1 MCELSRRKSVFSG
14 ESNATGSVSIDRLGH
29 GGHMTRPLATAI
41 VSFAIL
47 FLVSL
52 TVSGGEFNASVDA
65 GAEMDIADGEVL
77 DLDLQR
83 AYEIALARNLDL
95 QVGRYDL
102 AIADTGI
109 QGASGIFDPSFDLGA
124 ESSYNESPAA
134 TQLDGAVV
142 TETRN
147 TQYNLGL
154 GGLMPT
160 GGTASIGL
168 GTRRTATNSQFYF
181 LNPSWGTGLT
191 ARLNQPLLRNFGT
204 LVTRSRIVVAQTN
217 RDQAAETLKTQV
229 IATLQQVEQAYWD
242 FAAAKV
248 LVDVKLQSLELAQ
261 KLLKETKER
270 IRVGTSA
277 PIDLVQ
283 SEASVATRN
292 QDLILARNA
301 QANSEDALKQVLG
314 FQTPAEWA
322 MKIIAAEP
330 YVFEPLDV
338 DLASSIE
345 TALKERPEIIR
356 QEMSLDITNL
366 NVKLARNA
374 VLPSLDL
381 TGSYGFS
388 GIGGTLSF
396 DDPITGE
403 PSRIKGGFDDSLDQ
417 IVDMDYPNWG
427 VGLALKVPLGNNDAK
442 ANLARRRF
450 EHHQTETRLSAL
462 QQSITHDVRVAVR
475 YLYDGAASVEAA
487 EASKVLAERNVEA
500 EQTKFANGLSTN
512 FLVLQIQDDL
522 ANAQLSNLRARLN
535 YRKAIVGYRVATGTL
550 LDELGVDI
558 ADAGAPEEDHTLWK
572 DVKWMQ
578 FVDFRGDD
586 ESEE

>member
-1 MCELSRRKSVFSG
+1 
-14 ESNATGSVSIDRLGH
+14 
-29 GGHMTRPLATAI
+29 MTRFLTTLISVLAIAFLLPLTA
-41 VSFAIL
+41 
-47 FLVSL
+47 
-52 TVSGGEFNASVDA
+52 SGGQFDASVDA
-65 GAEMDIADGEVL
+65 EPYLVIADGEVL
-77 DLDLQR
+77 DLNLHR

-102 AIADTGI
+102 AIANTDI

-124 ESSYNESPAA
+124 DAAYNESPAA

-142 TETRN
+142 SESRT

-154 GGLMPT
+154 SGLMPT
-160 GGTASIGL
+160 GGSVSLGL
-168 GTRRTATNSQFYF
+168 GTRRTATNSEFYF
-181 LNPSWGTGLT
+181 LNPSWSTGLT
-191 ARLNQPLLRNFGT
+191 ARLSQPLLRNFGT
-204 LVTRSRIVVAQTN
+204 LVTRSRIVVAQTS

-242 FAAAKV
+242 YAAAKV
-248 LVDVKLQSLELAQ
+248 LVDVQLQSLELAQ
-261 KLLKETKER
+261 KLLEETRER

-301 QANSEDALKQVLG
+301 RANSEDALKKVLG
-314 FQTPAEWA
+314 FETPAEWA
-322 MKIIAAEP
+322 MKINAVEP

-356 QEMSLDITNL
+356 QEMTLEMTDL

-374 VLPSLDL
+374 VLPSLNL
-381 TGSYGFS
+381 EGSYGFS
-388 GIGGTLSF
+388 GIGGTLTI
-396 DDPITGE
+396 DDPVTGD
-403 PSRIKGGFDDSLDQ
+403 PIRIKGGFDDSLDQ
-417 IVDMDYPNWG
+417 IVDGDYPNWG
-427 VGLALKVPLGNNDAK
+427 IGLALTVPLGNNDAK

-450 EHHQTETRLSAL
+450 EHHQTKTLLSSL

-522 ANAQLSNLRARLN
+522 ANAQLSNLQARLN

-550 LDELGVDI
+550 LDELGIDI
-558 ADAGAPEEDHTLWK
+558 ADPGAPDEEHTLWK

-578 FVDFRGDD
+578 FIDFAGDD
-586 ESEE
+586 DNEGGTE

>member
-1 MCELSRRKSVFSG
+1 MSRSRTTGFS
-14 ESNATGSVSIDRLGH
+14 L
-29 GGHMTRPLATAI
+29 
-41 VSFAIL
+41 FAIL
-47 FLVSL
+47 ILTTLPVSAGQFDATVNAGVVL
-52 TVSGGEFNASVDA
+52 T
-65 GAEMDIADGEVL
+65 IADGEAL

-102 AIADTGI
+102 AIADTSI
-109 QGASGIFDPSFDLGA
+109 QGASGIFDPSFDVGA
-124 ESSYNESPAA
+124 DADYRESPAA
-134 TQLDGAVV
+134 TQLDGALVS
-142 TETRN
+142 ETRN
-147 TQYNLGL
+147 TQYSLGIS
-154 GGLMPT
+154 GLMPS
-160 GGTASIGL
+160 GGSASIGL

-181 LNPSWGTGLT
+181 LNPSWSTGLT

-204 LVTRSRIVVAQTN
+204 LVTRSRIVVAQTS
-217 RDQAAETLKTQV
+217 RDQAAETLKVQV
-229 IATLQQVEQAYWD
+229 INTLQQVEQAYWD

-248 LVDVKLQSLELAQ
+248 LVEVKQQSLELAQ
-261 KLLKETKER
+261 KLLEETRER

-277 PIDLVQ
+277 PIDVVQ

-301 QANSEDALKQVLG
+301 HANSEDTLKQVLG

-322 MKIIAAEP
+322 MKINAAEP

-345 TALKERPEIIR
+345 TALEKRPEILR
-356 QEMSLDITNL
+356 QEMNLGITNL

-388 GIGGTLSF
+388 GIGGTFSF

-417 IVDMDYPNWG
+417 IIDTEYPNWG
-427 VGLALKVPLGNNDAK
+427 IGLALKVPLGNNEAK
-442 ANLARRRF
+442 ANLAQRRF
-450 EHHQTETRLSAL
+450 EHHQTQARLSVL
-462 QQSITHDVRVAVR
+462 QQSITYDVRRAVR
-475 YLYDGAASVEAA
+475 FLYDGAASVEAA
-487 EASKVLAERNVEA
+487 EASKALAERNVEA

-512 FLVLQIQDDL
+512 FLVLEIQDAL
-522 ANAQLSNLRARLN
+522 ANAQLSNLQARLN

-558 ADAGAPEEDHTLWK
+558 ADPGAPEEEHTLWK

-578 FVDFRGDD
+578 FIDFAGD
-586 ESEE
+586 EEGEK

>member
-1 MCELSRRKSVFSG
+1 MGRFRTTGLFVIATLTLMGLTASAGQFNVTVPSEG
-14 ESNATGSVSIDRLGH
+14 E
-29 GGHMTRPLATAI
+29 MAI
-41 VSFAIL
+41 
-47 FLVSL
+47 
-52 TVSGGEFNASVDA
+52 T
-65 GAEMDIADGEVL
+65 DGDQL
-77 DLDLQR
+77 DLNLRR

-102 AIADTGI
+102 AIANTGI
-109 QGASGIFDPSFDLGA
+109 QGASGIFDPSFDILA
-124 ESSYNESPAA
+124 DTNFNESPAV
-134 TQLDGAVV
+134 TQLDGAEVNKSR
-142 TETRN
+142 TH
-147 TQYNLGL
+147 QYSLGVS
-154 GGLMPT
+154 GLMPT
-160 GGTASIGL
+160 GGSVSLDL

-181 LNPSWGTGLT
+181 LNPSWNTGLT

-204 LVTRSRIVVAQTN
+204 LVNRSRIVIAQTS
-217 RDQAAETLKTQV
+217 RDQAAETLKAQV
-229 IATLQQVEQAYWD
+229 IATLQKVEQAYWD
-242 FAAAKV
+242 FAAARV
-248 LVDVKLQSLELAQ
+248 QVDVKQQSLELAQ
-261 KLLKETKER
+261 KLLQETQER

-277 PIDLVQ
+277 PIDVVQ

-301 QANSEDALKQVLG
+301 YSNSEDALKQVLG
-314 FQTPAEWA
+314 FRTPAEWA
-322 MKIIAAEP
+322 IKINAAEP

-345 TALKERPEIIR
+345 TALEKRPEILR
-356 QEMSLDITNL
+356 QEMALGLTNL

-388 GIGGTLSF
+388 GIGGTLTI

-403 PSRIKGGFDDSLDQ
+403 PIRIKGGFDDSLDQ
-417 IVDMDYPNWG
+417 IIAADYPNWG
-427 VGLALKVPLGNNDAK
+427 IGLALKVPLGNNDAK
-442 ANLARRRF
+442 ANLAQRRF
-450 EHHQTETRLSAL
+450 EHSQNQTRLTAL
-462 QQSITHDVRVAVR
+462 QQTITHDVRVAVR

-535 YRKAIVGYRVATGTL
+535 YRTAIIGYRVATGTL
-550 LDELGVDI
+550 LDELGIDI
-558 ADAGAPEEDHTLWK
+558 ADPGASDEPHTLWK

-578 FVDFRGDD
+578 FVDFKDD
-586 ESEE
+586 ENDTESDS

>member
-1 MCELSRRKSVFSG
+1 MTKSI
-14 ESNATGSVSIDRLGH
+14 ATGFSIL
-29 GGHMTRPLATAI
+29 
-41 VSFAIL
+41 AIL
-47 FLVSL
+47 ILL
-52 TVSGGEFNASVDA
+52 TLTASGGQFTTSVDA
-65 GAEMDIADGEVL
+65 GAELDIADGEVL

-95 QVGRYDL
+95 QIGRYDL

-109 QGASGIFDPSFDLGA
+109 RGASGIFDPSFNLGA
-124 ESSYNESPAA
+124 DTNYNESPAA
-134 TQLDGAVV
+134 TQLDGAEVSKS
-142 TETRN
+142 RN
-147 TQYNLGL
+147 TQYNLEL
-154 GGLMPT
+154 SGLMPT
-160 GGTASIGL
+160 GGTISLGL
-168 GTRRTATNSQFYF
+168 GTRRTATNSLYYF

-191 ARLNQPLLRNFGT
+191 ARLTQPLLKNFGT
-204 LVTRSRIVVAQTN
+204 LVTRSGIVIAQTS

-248 LVDVKLQSLELAQ
+248 QVEVKQQSLELAQ
-261 KLLKETKER
+261 KLLEETRVR

-277 PIDLVQ
+277 PIDVVQ

-301 QANSEDALKQVLG
+301 QANSEDALKKVLG
-314 FQTPAEWA
+314 FQTPAEWT
-322 MKIIAAEP
+322 MRINTTEP
-330 YVFEPLDV
+330 YIFEPLDV

-345 TALKERPEIIR
+345 TALENRPEILS
-356 QEMSLDITNL
+356 QEMALDLTDL

-388 GIGGTLSF
+388 GIGGTLTIIDSN
-396 DDPITGE
+396 TGE
-403 PSRIKGGFDDSLDQ
+403 TTRVKGGFDDSLDQ
-417 IVDMDYPNWG
+417 IVDVDYPNWG

-442 ANLARRRF
+442 AYLARRRF
-450 EHHQTETRLSAL
+450 EHQQTKTHLAAL
-462 QQSITHDVRVAVR
+462 QQSIIHDVRVAVR
-475 YLYDGAASVEAA
+475 FLYDGAASVEAA

-522 ANAQLSNLRARLN
+522 ANAQLANLQARLN
-535 YRKAIVGYRVATGTL
+535 YRKAIVGYRVATGAL
-550 LDELGVDI
+550 LDDLRITV
-558 ADAGAPEEDHTLWK
+558 ADPDAPEELHTLWK

-578 FVDFRGDD
+578 FVDFAGDSD
-586 ESEE
+586 DDRAED

>member
-1 MCELSRRKSVFSG
+1 MTRLR
-14 ESNATGSVSIDRLGH
+14 ATGFSAV
-29 GGHMTRPLATAI
+29 
-41 VSFAIL
+41 AIL
-47 FLVSL
+47 ILMTL
-52 TVSGGEFNASVDA
+52 TVSAGQFDATVNSGVDLV
-65 GAEMDIADGEVL
+65 IADGEVL

-102 AIADTGI
+102 AVADTSI
-109 QGASGIFDPSFDLGA
+109 QGASGIFDPSFDMGA
-124 ESSYNESPAA
+124 DADYRESPAA
-134 TQLDGAVV
+134 TQLDGALVSK
-142 TETRN
+142 TRN
-147 TQYNLGL
+147 TQYNLGIS
-154 GGLMPT
+154 GLMPT
-160 GGTASIGL
+160 GGSASIGL

-181 LNPSWGTGLT
+181 LNPSWSTGLT

-204 LVTRSRIVVAQTN
+204 LVTRSRIVVAQTS
-217 RDQAAETLKTQV
+217 RDQAAETLKVQV

-248 LVDVKLQSLELAQ
+248 LVEVKQQSLELAQ
-261 KLLKETKER
+261 KLLEETRER

-277 PIDLVQ
+277 PIDVVQ

-301 QANSEDALKQVLG
+301 QANSEDALKKVLG

-322 MKIIAAEP
+322 VKIIAAEP

-345 TALKERPEIIR
+345 TALDKRPEILR
-356 QEMSLDITNL
+356 QEMNLGITNL

-388 GIGGTLSF
+388 GIGGTLTI

-403 PSRIKGGFDDSLDQ
+403 PSRVKGGFDDSLDQ
-417 IVDMDYPNWG
+417 IIDADYPNWG
-427 VGLALKVPLGNNDAK
+427 IGLALKVPLGNNDAK
-442 ANLARRRF
+442 ANLAQRRF
-450 EHHQTETRLSAL
+450 EHHQNQTRLFAL
-462 QQSITHDVRVAVR
+462 EQSITHDVRVAVR

-522 ANAQLSNLRARLN
+522 ANAQLSNLQARLN

-558 ADAGAPEEDHTLWK
+558 ADPGAPEEEHTLWK

-578 FVDFRGDD
+578 FIDFKGDD
-586 ESEE
+586 EGEEIDD

>member
-1 MCELSRRKSVFSG
+1 MNRFLT
-14 ESNATGSVSIDRLGH
+14 TGSSAFVILVL
-29 GGHMTRPLATAI
+29 LALTAGA
-41 VSFAIL
+41 SD
-47 FLVSL
+47 
-52 TVSGGEFNASVDA
+52 FNASVEA
-65 GAEMDIADGEVL
+65 GTTLDFADGEVL
-77 DLDLQR
+77 DLNLQR

-102 AIADTGI
+102 AIANSGI
-109 QGASGIFDPSFDLGA
+109 QGASGIFDPSFDVGA
-124 ESSYNESPAA
+124 DTNFNESPAA
-134 TQLDGAVV
+134 TQLDGAAVSKSR
-142 TETRN
+142 TH
-147 TQYNLGL
+147 QYSLGIS
-154 GGLMPT
+154 GLMPT
-160 GGTASIGL
+160 GGSVNLDL

-181 LNPSWGTGLT
+181 LNPSWSTGLT
-191 ARLNQPLLRNFGT
+191 ARLTQPLLRNFGT
-204 LVTRSRIVVAQTN
+204 LVTRSRIVVAQTS
-217 RDQAAETLKTQV
+217 RDQAAETLKAQV
-229 IATLQQVEQAYWD
+229 IATLQEVEQAYWD
-242 FAAAKV
+242 FRAAKV
-248 LVDVKLQSLELAQ
+248 QVEVKQQSLELAQ
-261 KLLKETKER
+261 KLLEETRER

-301 QANSEDALKQVLG
+301 QSNSEDTLKKILG
-314 FQTPAEWA
+314 FQTPAEWS
-322 MKIIAAEP
+322 MKINATEP

-345 TALKERPEIIR
+345 TALEKRPEILR
-356 QEMSLDITNL
+356 QELALNMTEL

-381 TGSYGFS
+381 KGSYGFS
-388 GIGGTLSF
+388 GIGGTLNM

-403 PSRIKGGFDDSLDQ
+403 PVKIRGGFDDSLDQ

-427 VGLALKVPLGNNDAK
+427 IGLALKVPLGNNDAK
-442 ANLARRRF
+442 ANLAQRRF
-450 EHHQTETRLSAL
+450 EHQQTKTRLAAL
-462 QQSITHDVRVAVR
+462 QQTIIHDVRVAVR

-487 EASKVLAERNVEA
+487 EASKILAERNVEA

-535 YRKAIVGYRVATGTL
+535 YRKAIVGYRAATGTL
-550 LDELGVDI
+550 LDDLGIDVVDP
-558 ADAGAPEEDHTLWK
+558 GASEEPHTLWK

-578 FVDFRGDD
+578 FVDFAGDD
-586 ESEE
+586 EAEDESRD

>member
-1 MCELSRRKSVFSG
+1 MTRLLTTVFSVLTM
-14 ESNATGSVSIDRLGH
+14 AVFL
-29 GGHMTRPLATAI
+29 PLTA
-41 VSFAIL
+41 SA
-47 FLVSL
+47 
-52 TVSGGEFNASVDA
+52 GEFDASVDA
-65 GAEMDIADGEVL
+65 EPYVVITEGEVL
-77 DLDLQR
+77 DLSLQR

-102 AIADTGI
+102 AIANTDI

-124 ESSYNESPAA
+124 EASYNESPAA

-142 TETRN
+142 SESRN

-154 GGLMPT
+154 SGLMPT
-160 GGTASIGL
+160 GGTASIGI
-168 GTRRTATNSQFYF
+168 GTRRTATNSEFYF
-181 LNPSWGTGLT
+181 LNPSWSTGLT
-191 ARLNQPLLRNFGT
+191 ARLSQPLLRNFGT
-204 LVTRSRIVVAQTN
+204 LVTRSRIVVAQTS

-229 IATLQQVEQAYWD
+229 ISTLQQVEQAYWD

-248 LVDVKLQSLELAQ
+248 QVEVRLQSLQLAE
-261 KLLKETKER
+261 KLLEETRER

-277 PIDLVQ
+277 PIDIVG
-283 SEASVATRN
+283 SEASVAARN

-301 QANSEDALKQVLG
+301 FANSEDALKQVLG

-322 MKIIAAEP
+322 IKINAVEP

-356 QEMSLDITNL
+356 QQMTLEMTDL

-374 VLPSLDL
+374 VLPSLNL
-381 TGSYGFS
+381 EGSYGFS
-388 GIGGTLSF
+388 GIGGTLSI
-396 DDPITGE
+396 DDPVTGD
-403 PSRIKGGFDDSLDQ
+403 PIRIKGGFDDSLDQ
-417 IVDMDYPNWG
+417 IVDGDYPNWG
-427 VGLALKVPLGNNDAK
+427 IGLALTVPLGNNESK
-442 ANLARRRF
+442 ATLARRRF
-450 EHHQTETRLSAL
+450 EHHQTETRLASL
-462 QQSITHDVRVAVR
+462 EQSITHDVRVAVR

-512 FLVLQIQDDL
+512 FEVLRIQDDL
-522 ANAQLSNLRARLN
+522 ASAQLSNLQARLN

-550 LDELGVDI
+550 LDELGIDV
-558 ADAGAPEEDHTLWK
+558 ADPGAAEEEHPLWK

-578 FVDFRGDD
+578 FIDFAGNTED
-586 ESEE
+586 EAVVE

>member
-1 MCELSRRKSVFSG
+1 
-14 ESNATGSVSIDRLGH
+14 
-29 GGHMTRPLATAI
+29 MTRFRITGFS
-41 VSFAIL
+41 VFAIL
-47 FLVSL
+47 IL
-52 TVSGGEFNASVDA
+52 TTGGASAGQFDATVNA
-65 GAEMDIADGEVL
+65 GAKLDIADGEAL
-77 DLDLQR
+77 DRDLQR

-102 AIADTGI
+102 AIADTSI

-124 ESSYNESPAA
+124 DADYRESPAA
-134 TQLDGAVV
+134 SQLDGALVNK
-142 TETRN
+142 TRN
-147 TQYNLGL
+147 TQYNLGIS
-154 GGLMPT
+154 GLMPI
-160 GGTASIGL
+160 GGSVSLGL

-181 LNPSWGTGLT
+181 LNPSWSTGLT

-204 LVTRSRIVVAQTN
+204 LVTRSRIVIAQTS
-217 RDQAAETLKTQV
+217 RDQAAETLRTQV

-248 LVDVKLQSLELAQ
+248 LVEVKQQSLALAQ
-261 KLLKETKER
+261 KLLEETRER

-277 PIDLVQ
+277 PIDVVQ
-283 SEASVATRN
+283 SEASAATRN

-322 MKIIAAEP
+322 TKIIAAEP

-345 TALKERPEIIR
+345 TALKERPEILR
-356 QEMSLDITNL
+356 QELALDMAGL
-366 NVKLARNA
+366 NVKLARNTI
-374 VLPSLDL
+374 LPSLDL
-381 TGSYGFS
+381 TGAYGFS
-388 GIGGTLSF
+388 GIGGTLTA

-403 PSRIKGGFDDSLDQ
+403 TLRIKGGFDDSLDQ
-417 IVDMDYPNWG
+417 IINTDFPNWG
-427 VGLALKVPLGNNDAK
+427 IGLALKVPLGNNDAK

-450 EHHQTETRLSAL
+450 EHHQTKTRLSAL

-487 EASKVLAERNVEA
+487 EASKILAERNVEA

-522 ANAQLSNLRARLN
+522 ANAQLSNLQARLN

-550 LDELGVDI
+550 LDELGIDI
-558 ADAGAPEEDHTLWK
+558 ADPGAPDEVHTLWK
-572 DVKWMQ
+572 DAKWMR
-578 FVDFRGDD
+578 FIDLKGDD
-586 ESEE
+586 EGKE

>member
-1 MCELSRRKSVFSG
+1 
-14 ESNATGSVSIDRLGH
+14 
-29 GGHMTRPLATAI
+29 MTRFLTTGFPILVILTLLTPAASAGQFDAT
-41 VSFAIL
+41 VN
-47 FLVSL
+47 
-52 TVSGGEFNASVDA
+52 SGVEL
-65 GAEMDIADGEVL
+65 DIGSEEVL
-77 DLDLQR
+77 DLNLQR

-95 QVGRYDL
+95 KVGRYDL

-109 QGASGIFDPSFDLGA
+109 QSAGGIFDPSFDLGA
-124 ESSYNESPAA
+124 GTDFRESPSA
-134 TQLDGAVV
+134 TQLEGAIVNQ
-142 TETRN
+142 TRN
-147 TQYNLGL
+147 TRYNLGIS
-154 GGLMPT
+154 GLMPT
-160 GGTASIGL
+160 GGSIGIDF
-168 GTRRTATNSQFYF
+168 GTQRTATNSQFYF
-181 LNPSWGTGLT
+181 LNPSWGTGFT
-191 ARLNQPLLRNFGT
+191 ARLSQPLLRNFGT
-204 LVTRSRIVVAQTN
+204 LVTRSRIVVAQTS

-261 KLLKETKER
+261 KLLEETRER

-301 QANSEDALKQVLG
+301 QANSEDGLKQVLG
-314 FQTPAEWA
+314 FQTPAEWS
-322 MKIIAAEP
+322 MKINAAEP
-330 YVFEPLDV
+330 YLFEPLDV

-345 TALKERPEIIR
+345 TALIQRPEVVR
-356 QEMSLDITNL
+356 QQLALEMTDL

-388 GIGGTLSF
+388 GTGGTLTF
-396 DDPITGE
+396 EDPETGE
-403 PSRIKGGFDDSLDQ
+403 IIKTKGGFDDSLDQ
-417 IVDMDYPNWG
+417 IVDFDYPNWG
-427 VGLALKVPLGNNDAK
+427 LALALKVPLGNNDAK

-450 EHHQTETRLSAL
+450 QHHQTATRLAAL
-462 QQSITHDVRVAVR
+462 QQSIIHDVRVAVR

-522 ANAQLSNLRARLN
+522 ANAQLSNLQARLN

-550 LDELGVDI
+550 LDELGIDI
-558 ADAGAPEEDHTLWK
+558 ADPGAPDEVHTLWK
-572 DVKWMQ
+572 DVKWMK
-578 FVDFRGDD
+578 FIDFNGDD
-586 ESEE
+586 EGEEIDG